1 MVRYIIST
9 SDEFNNKKEISAKK
23 NEAYL
28 LKTKKWYDE
37 FNIFAKRSCLLLDR
51 IFVVN

>member
-1 MVRYIIST
+1 MNLII
-9 SDEFNNKKEISAKK
+9 KKKYLLK
-23 NEAYL
+23 NGAYL

-37 FNIFAKRSCLLLDR
+37 FNIFAKRSCLLLDK

>member
-1 MVRYIIST
+1 MNLII
-9 SDEFNNKKEISAKK
+9 KKKYLLK
-23 NEAYL
+23 NGAYL

-37 FNIFAKRSCLLLDR
+37 FDAFEKRSCLLLDR

>member
-1 MVRYIIST
+1 MNLII
-9 SDEFNNKKEISAKK
+9 KKKYLLK

>member
-1 MVRYIIST
+1 MNLII
-9 SDEFNNKKEISAKK
+9 KKKYLLK
-23 NEAYL
+23 NGAYL
-28 LKTKKWYDE
+28 LKIKKWYDE

>member
-9 SDEFNNKKEISAKK
+9 SDEFYNKKEISAK
-23 NEAYL
+23 NGGYL
-28 LKTKKWYDE
+28 LKIKKWYDE
-37 FNIFAKRSCLLLDR
+37 FDAFEKRSCLLLDR

>member
-9 SDEFNNKKEISAKK
+9 SDEFNNKKEISAK
-23 NEAYL
+23 NGAYL

>member
-23 NEAYL
+23 WSLSVENKKNGMMNSIYL
-28 LKTKKWYDE
+28 QNAHVY
-37 FNIFAKRSCLLLDR
+37 C
-51 IFVVN
+51 